1 MHSISPVAHQPVT
14 NVSFIT
20 SDVTQMTTYPK
31 AFLRFGGQAVDMSDD
46 RTRPTRARTSAYR
59 PVHLALAA
67 TAVAGA
73 IASGGLS
80 LVSNH
85 TDSSTTTAIST
96 DTTSKHAAAS
106 RLVVASG
113 FGVPDA
119 VSNGS

>member
-1 MHSISPVAHQPVT
+1 MHSIPLVAHQPVT

-31 AFLRFGGQAVDMSDD
+31 AFLRFGGQSVDMSDD

-80 LVSNH
+80 LVSTP
-85 TDSSTTTAIST
+85 TDNSTASITT

-113 FGVPDA
+113 FGIPDA